1 MVSDVRLSYKPFV
14 WSILTPL
21 GFLGFCHTKTTG
33 QAGER
38 RQRNID
44 YKGHCAFCL
53 SSFPCRLAYC
63 TVLCAHTH
71 AWLAVSARAMQRE
84 GCSEHRQASTGHQ
97 LSTVD
102 TNQFKGGKTWSV
114 VEVEYWRV
122 YLYLQ
127 YKRFKWLCCWGKHAA
142 LTLTGCVNAEM
153 CKHLSARGHAGCQ
166 LNGCCVLHRKLNS
179 QSWTRS
185 SFH

>member
-114 VEVEYWRV
+114 LEVEYCRV

-127 YKRFKWLCCWGKHAA
+127 YKKFKWLCCWGKHAA
-142 LTLTGCVNAEM
+142 LTGSVNAEM